1 MDALDEARKAASASP
16 KRGRAAASAKPKVG
30 WAPPKSPAKTAVIM
44 VHGMGEQ
51 RPLETIRSFVESVYQ
66 HDLSLASTNTDEE
79 NMLRIS
85 IVPDGTTGSGELRR
99 LTTLD
104 DGPEKRTDF
113 FEFYWADIMDGTPVE
128 AVTSWIDGLLLRSP
142 WRVPAHVRVY
152 LAWLMLWGLAL
163 VVLFAAVATAY
174 PQVANLLGPI
184 DRLLDWTTRHHT
196 IIGEVAYVVG
206 ALYLGFLIVKGLL
219 GGQQKLEATPLLLP
233 AALLA
238 GGLVLALWPAKMPI
252 SGHLLAAAVTAGVA
266 WFMHYLVAPYLG
278 DVVRYVRATPSTVER
293 RRLIR
298 ERGLALLE
306 AIHAKRADSTD
317 FEDFVGA
324 DASNPPAY
332 DRIVLV
338 AHSLGTYVAYDIL
351 QMFWEKYGP
360 THHQPWQPGAPGVQ
374 AALAGVD
381 AFVKKEWVA
390 DTPQQYRVED
400 YLEAQ
405 ATLRDQLFKAAPH
418 WRITDLITLGSPL
431 VHAEFLATD
440 GSLDLEQGF
449 VQRRFAACPP
459 RPDPTQGSM
468 LYSTTPDGAK
478 YPHFA
483 AQFAA
488 VKWTNICD
496 ESVVPI
502 LGDLVSGKLRPI
514 FGNGIDEHDVK
525 IKRVGRIWP
534 LNRVFTHTEY
544 WTWDDSYRRGN
555 LPPHLKLLR
564 KALRLGS

>member
-1 MDALDEARKAASASP
+1 M
-16 KRGRAAASAKPKVG
+16 AKPKVR
-30 WAPPKSPAKTAVIM
+30 ATQPKPPPKTAVIM

-66 HDLSLASTNTDEE
+66 HDTSLASTDTDDD
-79 NMLRIS
+79 NMLRIA

-99 LTTLD
+99 LTTLN
-104 DGPEKRTDF
+104 DGPAKRTDF
-113 FEFYWADIMDGTPVE
+113 FELYWADIMDGTPVE
-128 AVTSWIDGLLLRSP
+128 MVTSWIDGLLLRSP
-142 WRVPAHVRVY
+142 WRVPAHARVY

-163 VVLFAAVATAY
+163 IVVFAAIATAY
-174 PQVANLLGPI
+174 PQVANLLGPV
-184 DRLLDWTTRHHT
+184 DRVLDWLTLHH
-196 IIGEVAYVVG
+196 IVVGQVAYVVG
-206 ALYLGFLIVKGLL
+206 AAYLTVLIVKGVR
-219 GGQQKLEATPLLLP
+219 GGQQKLETTPLFLP
-233 AALLA
+233 AVLLA
-238 GGLVLALWPAKMPI
+238 GGLVLSLWPAKQAI
-252 SGHLLAAAVTAGVA
+252 SGHLLAAAVTAGVGS
-266 WFMHYLVAPYLG
+266 FMHFLVAPYLG

-306 AIHAKRADSTD
+306 AIHEKRADSTD
-317 FEDFVGA
+317 NQDFVRA
-324 DASNPPAY
+324 ATDDPPAY

-360 THHQPWQPGAPGVQ
+360 THHQQWHPEVPSVQ
-374 AALAGVD
+374 AALADVD

-390 DTPQQYRVED
+390 DPAESYPLAD
-400 YLEAQ
+400 YLAAQ
-405 ATLRDQLFKAAPH
+405 ANLRQELFQAAPQ

-440 GSLDLEQGF
+440 GTADLEQGF

-468 LYSTTPDGAK
+468 LYPTVTDGPK

-483 AQFAA
+483 AHFAA

-496 ESVVPI
+496 ESVVPF
-502 LGDLVSGKLRPI
+502 LGDLVSGRLRPI
-514 FGNGIDEHDVK
+514 FGNGIDEHNVT
-525 IKRVGRIWP
+525 IKRPGRIWP

-544 WTWDDSYRRGN
+544 WTWEDSYKHGN
-555 LPPHLKLLR
+555 LPEHLDLLR
-564 KALRLGS
+564 KALKIGT

>member
-1 MDALDEARKAASASP
+1 MDAVDEARKAAGAP
-16 KRGRAAASAKPKVG
+16 RKRARIVATGKAKAGV
-30 WAPPKSPAKTAVIM
+30 APPPSPAKTAVIM

-51 RPLETIRSFVESVYQ
+51 RPLDTIRSFVEGVYQ
-66 HDLSLASTNTDEE
+66 HDTNLASTDTDDD

-85 IVPDGTTGSGELRR
+85 IVPDDTTGSGELRR
-99 LTTLD
+99 LTTLG
-104 DGPEKRTDF
+104 DGPAKRTDF
-113 FEFYWADIMDGTPVE
+113 FEFYWADIMDGTPIE
-128 AVTSWIDGLLLRSP
+128 MVTAWIDGLLLRSP

-163 VVLFAAVATAY
+163 VVLFSAVATAY
-174 PQVANLLGPI
+174 PQIANVLGPI
-184 DRLLDWTTRHHT
+184 DRLLDWLRRHHELVGRVFY
-196 IIGEVAYVVG
+196 IAGAVLLFYRIG
-206 ALYLGFLIVKGLL
+206 KGRW
-219 GGQQKLEATPLLLP
+219 QHKLETTKLLLP
-233 AALLA
+233 ALLLVA
-238 GGLVLALWPAKMPI
+238 GLALVAWPPNVPI
-252 SGHLLAAAVTAGVA
+252 NGHLLAAAVTAGVA
-266 WFMHYLVAPYLG
+266 WLMHALVAPYVG

-293 RRLIR
+293 RRLVR

-317 FEDFVGA
+317 YQDFVRA
-324 DASNPPAY
+324 ETDNPPAY

-360 THHQPWQPGAPGVQ
+360 THHQVWHPEVETVQ
-374 AALAGVD
+374 TALDGVD
-381 AFVKKEWVA
+381 AFVKKQWVA
-390 DTPQQYRVED
+390 EPPEVYPVEA
-400 YLEAQ
+400 YLAAQ
-405 ATLRDQLFKAAPH
+405 DKLRTELFNAAPH

-440 GSLDLEQGF
+440 GTADLEQGF

-459 RPDPTQGSM
+459 RPDPTKGSM
-468 LYSTTPDGAK
+468 LYATTEGGPK

-496 ESVVPI
+496 ESVVPF

-514 FGNGIDEHDVK
+514 FGNGIDEHNVR
-525 IKRVGRIWP
+525 ITRPGLIWP
-534 LNRVFTHTEY
+534 LNRIFTHTEY
-544 WTWDDSYRRGN
+544 WTWDDSYKRGH
-555 LPPHLKLLR
+555 LPPHLDLLR